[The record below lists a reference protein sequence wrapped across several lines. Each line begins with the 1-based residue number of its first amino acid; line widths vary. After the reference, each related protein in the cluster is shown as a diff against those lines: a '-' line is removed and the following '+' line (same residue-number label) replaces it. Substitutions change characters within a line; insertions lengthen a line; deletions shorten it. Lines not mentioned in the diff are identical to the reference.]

1 MFQVLQARLSKLG
14 LKFGFE
20 QASLRLRA
28 LKGAV
33 WTIGGMGTNQV
44 IRLASNLALTRLL
57 FPEAFGLMS
66 LVQVFLFGLQMFSDI
81 GVTPAII
88 HSKRGDE
95 PGFLDTAWT
104 ISAGRG
110 LLLWLGACAIAYPV
124 SRFYRE
130 PMLFKLLPAVGI
142 TAFISGLNSTKL
154 AAANRQLNIKRITI
168 IELSTYVVSVI
179 VTIGLAWMK
188 RSIWALVIGAIVGQ
202 IAQAFATQAFLP
214 GPWNRLKFDREAFR
228 ELTGFGRWIFV
239 SSALGFVCSQ
249 GDRLLLG
256 KLFDVRFLGI
266 YSIAL
271 NLSQS
276 ANTLN
281 SQLGSRILFPTYA
294 ELERTRPDEV
304 YATLLR
310 ARAILLS
317 VSASVAVIFV
327 LLGPWLIHHMYDRRY
342 VEAGWILQVLALS
355 SLLGSVGSSYSDVLL
370 ARGKTRVLAWLIGC
384 NIVLQMV
391 GMIVGSHFGSRGVVV
406 GLAVAA
412 LAMYPVT
419 AVTYRSLKVWQPGL
433 DGLAILVAAL
443 GAIFLHFR

>member
-1 MFQVLQARLSKLG
+1 LFQLLQTRLSK
-14 LKFGFE
+14 FGFG

-28 LKGAV
+28 LRGAI

-44 IRLASNLALTRLL
+44 IRLASNLVLTRLL

-88 HSKRGDE
+88 HSKRGND
-95 PGFLDTAWT
+95 PRFLDTAWT

-110 LLLWLGACAIAYPV
+110 ALLWLGACLIAYPV

-130 PMLFKLLPAVGI
+130 PMLFKLLPAVGL
-142 TAFISGLNSTKL
+142 TAFISGLSSTKL
-154 AAANRQLNIKRITI
+154 AAANRQLSIKRITL
-168 IELSTYVVSVI
+168 IELSTYVLSII

-188 RSIWALVIGAIVGQ
+188 RSIWALVIGGIVGSA
-202 IAQAFATQAFLP
+202 AQAFATQAFLP
-214 GPWNRLKFDREAFR
+214 GPWNRFNFDREAVR

-276 ANTLN
+276 ANMLN

-294 ELERTRPDEV
+294 ELERTRPEAV
-304 YATLLR
+304 YPALLR

-317 VSASVAVIFV
+317 LSAGVAVVFV

-370 ARGKTRVLAWLIGC
+370 ARGKTRVLAWLIAC
-384 NIVLQMV
+384 NIVLQMA
-391 GMIVGSHFGSRGVVV
+391 GMIVGSHFGARGVVV

-412 LAMYPVT
+412 LAMYPFT
-419 AVTYRSLKVWQPGL
+419 AITYRSLKVWQPGL
-433 DGLAILVAAL
+433 DGLAILVAVL
-443 GAIFLHFR
+443 GAILLGSR

>member
-1 MFQVLQARLSKLG
+1 MFQLLQARLSK
-14 LKFGFE
+14 FRFE
-20 QASLRLRA
+20 QASLRFRA
-28 LKGAV
+28 LRGAI
-33 WTIGGMGTNQV
+33 WTIGGMGANNV
-44 IRLASNLALTRLL
+44 IRLASNMALTRLL

-66 LVQVFLFGLQMFSDI
+66 LVQVFLFGLQMFSDL

-88 HSKRGDE
+88 HSKRGDD

-110 LLLWLGACAIAYPV
+110 FLLWVGACAIAYPV

-130 PMLFKLLPAVGI
+130 PMLFQLLPAVGS
-142 TAFISGLNSTKL
+142 TAFITGLNSTKL
-154 AAANRQLNIKRITI
+154 ASANRQLNIKRITI
-168 IELSTYVVSVI
+168 IELSTYVLSVI

-202 IAQAFATQAFLP
+202 IAQAIASQAFLP
-214 GPWNRLKFDREAFR
+214 GPWNRFKFDREAFR

-239 SSALGFVCSQ
+239 SSALGFVASQ

-271 NLSQS
+271 NLSGV
-276 ANTLN
+276 ANTLS

-304 YATLLR
+304 YPALLR

-317 VSASVAVIFV
+317 VAAGVSVVFV
-327 LLGPWLIHHMYDRRY
+327 LLGPWLIHRMYDRRY
-342 VEAGWILQVLALS
+342 VEAGWILQVLAVS
-355 SLLGSVGSSYSDVLL
+355 ALLNAVGNSYSDVLL
-370 ARGKTRVLAWLIGC
+370 ARGKTRALAWLIGC
-384 NIVLQMV
+384 GIVLQMA

-412 LAMYPVT
+412 LAMYPIT
-419 AVTYRSLKVWQPGL
+419 AITYRSLKVWQPGL
-433 DGLAILVAAL
+433 DGLAILVAVL
-443 GAIFLHFR
+443 GAIFLHFH